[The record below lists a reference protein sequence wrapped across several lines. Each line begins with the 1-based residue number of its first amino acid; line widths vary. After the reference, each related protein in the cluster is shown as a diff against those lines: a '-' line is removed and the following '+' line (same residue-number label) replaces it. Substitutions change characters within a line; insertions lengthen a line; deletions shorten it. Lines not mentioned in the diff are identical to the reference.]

1 MMFIFIQLNP
11 VFCRYRHCTGDTD
24 VCNTATLLDTDVA
37 RHRRGARFF
46 TAAYLIHNTAGMVQN
61 QPRST
66 KKEQRLEKRNEH
78 ELQTSNERLLHD
90 DVQHRGHSLARYRDL
105 RAVQAVPSQ
114 VYHYHPAGNNSSA
127 GGPAPTGGLLALSL
141 PSGSSLST
149 AGSFNSDSSTA
160 PPRTWV
166 EADLLGLAVQGAIHA
181 HAEELVLE
189 QSTQSSTGFEGVYAY
204 PGFEGGYGAELQ
216 KCTKRLR
223 QGGFCSPIEAA
234 LERARWTKS
243 LTKDKG
249 HKGHAPSAGVGFG
262 QQEQLAAE
270 ALADLM
276 TVERA
281 TVEHQQLV
289 PVGEAALPMHEE
301 RRWLSRPLHN
311 LTDSK
316 GRLSS
321 DGAFRA
327 SVDAEFH
334 PANRF
339 QATLKRA
346 GHTLEGRGTTT
357 PSTKNDWDDGQQV
370 RVTPRCGSPHAS
382 GSWHTR
388 RADPAGV
395 AYPKRDP
402 KNASDQ
408 EMGSSTLS
416 TLEKKFNAHV
426 MCNYAPRAPG
436 ELPMKY
442 WVSCEQLL
450 CQLQPHAAEAEKLQ
464 PDYIKQLITNRFKDH
479 PAFAGHSFSAWCKTL
494 KDHDA
499 PPGPGKKSVMKFS
512 FEYTQS
518 MHTKRELGSL
528 LEQATGG
535 TAGKSCV
542 VT

>member
-1 MMFIFIQLNP
+1 MMSIEK
-11 VFCRYRHCTGDTD
+11 R
-24 VCNTATLLDTDVA
+24 
-37 RHRRGARFF
+37 
-46 TAAYLIHNTAGMVQN
+46 
-61 QPRST
+61 
-66 KKEQRLEKRNEH
+66 RLERDEH
-78 ELQTSNERLLHD
+78 ELQTSKRVLYD
-90 DVQHRGHSLARYRDL
+90 DVAAPWHSLASYRQCRWSARRKCL
-105 RAVQAVPSQ
+105 SQAYP
-114 VYHYHPAGNNSSA
+114 PGETDSSA
-127 GGPAPTGGLLALSL
+127 GGPAPTGFL
-141 PSGSSLST
+141 PPGSPSST
-149 AGSFNSDSSTA
+149 GGSFGSSTA

-181 HAEELVLE
+181 EELVLE
-189 QSTQSSTGFEGVYAY
+189 QSTQSSTGFEGVYAS
-204 PGFEGGYGAELQ
+204 GAGGYGAELQ

-223 QGGFCSPIEAA
+223 QGGFRSPIEAA

-321 DGAFRA
+321 GGAFRA
-327 SVDAEFH
+327 SVDAELH

-346 GHTLEGRGTTT
+346 GHTLEGRRTTT

>member
-1 MMFIFIQLNP
+1 MSKTVVKNSKRSTLIP
-11 VFCRYRHCTGDTD
+11 ATPTCATP
-24 VCNTATLLDTDVA
+24 TLLDTDVA
-37 RHRRGARFF
+37 RHRRGARAF

-114 VYHYHPAGNNSSA
+114 VYHYHPAGNMDSSA

-181 HAEELVLE
+181 EELVLE
-189 QSTQSSTGFEGVYAY
+189 QSTQSSTGFEGVYAS
-204 PGFEGGYGAELQ
+204 GAGGYGAELQ

-223 QGGFCSPIEAA
+223 QGGFRSPVEAA
-234 LERARWTKS
+234 LERARWTKN
-243 LTKDKG
+243 LVKDN
-249 HKGHAPSAGVGFG
+249 KGHAPSAGASFG

-270 ALADLM
+270 ALADLT
-276 TVERA
+276 TVEGA

-289 PVGEAALPMHEE
+289 SVGEAAHAMHEE

-311 LTDSK
+311 LTDTE

-321 DGAFRA
+321 SEACRA
-327 SVDAEFH
+327 GVDAELQPRATH
-334 PANRF
+334 PSSPF
-339 QATLKRA
+339 QATLERA
-346 GHTLEGRGTTT
+346 GHTLDGRGTTT

-370 RVTPRCGSPHAS
+370 ISWGTMPRQRV
-382 GSWHTR
+382 
-388 RADPAGV
+388 
-395 AYPKRDP
+395 
-402 KNASDQ
+402 ASDQ
-408 EMGSSTLS
+408 KMGSSTLS

-426 MCNYAPRAPG
+426 MCKYTPRGPG
-436 ELPMKY
+436 ELPMKC
-442 WVSCEQLL
+442 WVSCEQLRR
-450 CQLQPHAAEAEKLQ
+450 QLQPHAAEAEKLQ
-464 PDYIKQLITNRFKDH
+464 PDYIKQLVTNRFKDH

-499 PPGPGKKSVMKFS
+499 PPGTGRKSVMKFS
-512 FEYTQS
+512 FEYTQYA
-518 MHTKRELGSL
+518 H
-528 LEQATGG
+528 QTGAWII
-535 TAGKSCV
+535 T
-542 VT
+542 